1 MKKSTRYS
9 YQSKRLILA
18 SLISLAIANG
28 AHAQTQPLNYGNET
42 VNDSVIYSGP
52 DNLQLNADGTT
63 FNNTINATSTGGNT
77 DVDLTNTH
85 VTDNTK
91 STSSSIVVEAN
102 SSGSATFNADNLQL
116 QGRSVSVNGTTTNVN
131 ITDSDFETESGFDSL
146 DVVQHGDA
154 PGQANLDGSHFSN
167 KVSINANANLSL
179 YADNS
184 HFDGG
189 LYDVQNG
196 DSNTDIK
203 NSTFDDQL
211 NVQSLYG
218 SASVSLD
225 NIDSTS
231 PDETSS
237 VQISAQNDSSLN
249 INNSRLSNAAQM
261 YVSNTA
267 TGATAQIKISDSQIG
282 SPGSDDQKYMV
293 LATTASNQS
302 GASGTTELDIANSQI
317 NGSVGAEEFNK
328 GNSVINLTEGTV
340 VNGNADLMGSNML
353 LNIDDAQLNGNINV
367 DSAADKAGDVT
378 NTTVNI
384 ANTAYRGNITSHD
397 NAADDSLTLN
407 VNGGG
412 VIGGEDIDSSQRIT
426 GFNQVNAN
434 INYVDPSLV
443 NTGKSSYFFFNDG
456 EDVTIANKVGANS
469 VVDSVRSGS
478 YILDHINYQVTDE
491 SSKQGLTDKGYYSIA
506 FSTDPIPDPVPDPTP
521 VPDPDPTPTPTPDP
535 TPDPTPV
542 PAPDPAPVP
551 TPAPTPE
558 PKVAADLQAAQAG
571 LLASDDM
578 IHRIANSVTQH
589 LDARHMG
596 ENGPQ
601 ASGNNVWMD
610 GIYSGGDRK
619 AGTTQYSNEISGFQL
634 GADTSWA
641 LSNGDAV
648 TVGAGLGYLHNN
660 LDVTSSNGSN
670 DIDGNYYSLYAGW
683 TQHQAE
689 GKNWHLFADTTATY
703 GDMTYSASGKDGNTH
718 AGGDYDGNS
727 WLWQARV
734 GAQINLA
741 NDWWVQPYGVLGYS
755 QTKTDAYN
763 DGYSQV
769 SSGKYSSGFAGAG
782 VKAGKTITLKSGQT
796 LRPYIETAYVG
807 RFSEDTHFHTSD
819 YNFNGQNLNGGSIGV
834 GLNAT
839 LSKNWSAT
847 AKVDTLVASDVSN
860 EVHAY
865 LGAEFKF

>member
-1 MKKSTRYS
+1 MKNLTRYS
-9 YQSKRLILA
+9 CQSKRLILA

-63 FNNTINATSTGGNT
+63 FNNTINATSTDGNT

-91 STSSSIVVEAN
+91 SASSSIVVQAN
-102 SSGSATFNADNLQL
+102 KDSGTATFNADNLQF
-116 QGRSVSVNGTTTNVN
+116 QGRSVSVNGDTTNVN
-131 ITDSDFETESGFDSL
+131 ITDSDFETESGFNSL
-146 DVVQHGDA
+146 DVVQQGDA
-154 PGQANLDGSHFSN
+154 PGQASLVGSHFSN

-189 LYDVQNG
+189 LFDVQNG
-196 DSNTDIK
+196 DFNTEIK
-203 NSTFDDQL
+203 NSTFNDQL
-211 NVQSLYG
+211 NVQSLHG

-225 NIDSTS
+225 NIDSAT
-231 PDETSS
+231 PDKSSS
-237 VQISAQNDSSLN
+237 VQVSTATDSTLN
-249 INNSRLSNAAQM
+249 ITHSRLSNAAQM
-261 YVSNTA
+261 YIANTGA
-267 TGATAQIKISDSQIG
+267 GATATINIADSQIG
-282 SPGSDDQKYMV
+282 IAGADDQKYMV

-302 GASGTTELDIANSQI
+302 GATGSAQLNIANSQI
-317 NGSVGAEEFNK
+317 NGAVGAMDMNK
-328 GNSVINLTEGTV
+328 GDAAINLTNGSV
-340 VNGNADLMGSNML
+340 INGNADLMGSNML

-367 DSAADKAGDVT
+367 DSAADSAGDVT

-384 ANTAYRGNITSHD
+384 ANTTFRGNITSHD

-426 GFNQVNAN
+426 GFNQVNAY

-469 VVDSVRSGS
+469 VLDSVRSGS

-521 VPDPDPTPTPTPDP
+521 NPNPEPEPNPAPTPDP
-535 TPDPTPV
+535 A
-542 PAPDPAPVP
+542 PAPA
-551 TPAPTPE
+551 PAPTPE

-703 GDMTYSASGKDGNTH
+703 GDMTYSASGKDGNVS
-718 AGGDYDGNS
+718 ASGDYNGKS

-741 NDWWVQPYGVLGYS
+741 NDWWVQPYGILGYS
-755 QTKTDAYN
+755 QTKTDAYS
-763 DGYSQV
+763 DGYSHV
-769 SSGKYSSGFAGAG
+769 SEGKYSTGFAGAG
-782 VKAGKTITLKSGQT
+782 VKAGKTITLKSGQI

-807 RFSEDTHFHTSD
+807 RFSDDTHFNTSD
-819 YNFNGQNLNGGSIGV
+819 YNFNGQNLNGGSIGIGV
-834 GLNAT
+834 NAT

-865 LGAEFKF
+865 LGAEFTF